1 MSGDSEQPATL
12 PAPGLARRL
21 AAIVYDTLLVVP
33 MLMATVGVALGVRAA
48 LGGAADT
55 LLPPIVVQTL
65 AILCCIGFFSTFWL
79 KSGQTLGMQAWRIRL
94 VASPGNELTFG
105 RSVTRC
111 GAALLSAACF
121 GAGYLWCLIDRRRRT
136 WHDMLS
142 GTELQLLPKRRK
154 GG

>member
-1 MSGDSEQPATL
+1 VTAAKEQRDRL
-12 PAPGLARRL
+12 PAPGLWRRL
-21 AAIVYDTLLVVP
+21 AAIAYDTLLVVP
-33 MLMATVGVALGVRAA
+33 MLMVTVGIALGVRKA
-48 LGGAADT
+48 LGGAADA

-94 VASPGNELTFG
+94 IASPGNELTFG

-121 GAGYLWCLIDRRRRT
+121 GLGYLWCLVDRRRRT

-142 GTELQLLPKRRK
+142 GTELELLPKRRK
-154 GG
+154 GD